1 MLPPLPPLPA
11 ACARRRRRFRGCR
24 GRGRHG
30 DGGGSARR
38 MSTVV
43 AEPVAVFGCRPRV
56 AGGLCFLEE
65 RVVLHAAGAGC
76 LRLHLEQKRHRF
88 IPGTEKSRGVQAL
101 AVSPN
106 RRYLA
111 VSETVAEQ
119 PVLTVYELSSGP
131 ARRRRTLA
139 AARLPAREAV
149 SLAFSPDCRYL
160 AAATA
165 PPEGHLTYWLWE
177 QQRLMAA
184 VRVGAPESGGCQ
196 VSFSP
201 QDNAQVCIT
210 GNGFFKLFKYSE
222 GTLKQMNLQKGEPQ
236 NYLCHAWLSKE
247 EVICGTDSGKLFLF
261 ETGKLHWETSVEC
274 KKPPRELEEDVT
286 TNEYESSDVSSGLA
300 SEDNSSQKDSLP
312 QISAVAAYSKGFA
325 CSSSP
330 GVVLLFEKTKEK
342 EVYKEGQEIWLPQD
356 LFSSEPKKSGR
367 QDIICI
373 CFSPSEETMVVNTN
387 KNQLYMFTMLST
399 DRMKEKAAYFAYLNF
414 PLHSA
419 PITGMDICVWKPILA
434 TCSLDRSVRIWNYKT
449 NTLELYKE
457 YQEEAYTVS
466 LHPTGLFCLVGFSH
480 KLRFISLLHEDMHVF
495 KEFSVRKCRECSFSN
510 RGHLFAVVNGNVIQI
525 YSSITFENINNLKGH
540 SGKIHAVKWST
551 DDAKFVSCDTHG
563 AVYEWNLLTG
573 KRESECVLKS
583 CIYSSIALSSDAK
596 IIFAV
601 GSDQTLKEISE
612 SSIQLEVSAFGVVYT
627 AVAVSHSGHMV
638 FVGTSLGTIRAM
650 KYPLPLTRDFNE
662 YQAHAGAVTKMSVTN
677 DDLFLLTAS
686 EDGSIFIW
694 KVYDKG
700 DGILKW
706 EKEVEYAEEVLIMRA
721 DIEEKSQAMLDLQI
735 RVKELQ
741 TENDYQL
748 RLKDMYCN
756 EKIKELEE
764 NFTQEIGS
772 LKTKYQILQAE
783 KEKQE
788 LQHQFQLS
796 ELMNKQA
803 REVQQLES
811 DSNQKLL
818 MENEKYQE
826 LQVKSQ
832 RMQEEYEKQ
841 LHNLEESKS
850 KAVREL
856 TEYYEEKLNEKS
868 VLLKETEE
876 DMRRQLQ
883 AHEEI
888 KKQIEEDEDREI
900 LEIKIQYERRLSE
913 EKASNLQLKGE
924 IGVMN
929 KRLNSLQKEL
939 KERNGN
945 IEEMRLEQQKLQGII
960 KSLENDIFALKTEI
974 QVRANAIQDKEKHIY
989 DLKKKNQELE
999 KFKFVLDYRIEEFK
1013 KQRELREND
1022 IKTMKEQICE
1032 MEGELERFHR
1042 ESTQLKLNIT
1052 QLQQKLKATN
1062 SKMHRER
1069 QKKQNMETFI
1079 KRFKTDLHNCVGFIQ
1094 DSRKMK
1100 GGIREL
1106 YRKYV
1111 NQSDLVETEAVDR
1124 DLQQEYMRQREY
1136 LERNLAALKKKVV
1149 KDQEIHRA
1157 AYMHIVQENV
1167 SLIKEIN
1174 DLRQELKV
1182 AHTQVHD
1189 LRSTLRLTKKKQA
1202 IQDTAPS
1209 SELLSSPAV
1218 LRLNA
1223 EKESEN
1229 IIEMQQLEIQYL
1241 RDQIQEKGQ
1250 VLAVQ
1255 PLLVGNLP
1263 KLNLERSHKTQQQ

>member
-1 MLPPLPPLPA
+1 MA
-11 ACARRRRRFRGCR
+11 
-24 GRGRHG
+24 
-30 DGGGSARR
+30 
-38 MSTVV
+38 TVAV
-43 AEPVAVFGCRPRV
+43 QPVAVFGCRPRV
-56 AGGLCFLEE
+56 AGGVCFVEDQ
-65 RVVLHAAGAGC
+65 VVLHAAGAGC
-76 LRLHLEQKRHRF
+76 LRLHLEQKWHKF

-101 AVSPN
+101 AVSPD

-119 PVLTVYELSSGP
+119 PVLTVCELSAGS

-160 AAATA
+160 AAAAA
-165 PPEGHLTYWLWE
+165 PPEGHLTFWLWE
-177 QQRLMAA
+177 KQRLMAA
-184 VRVGAPESGGCQ
+184 VRIEAPGCGVCQ

-201 QDNAQVCIT
+201 QDNTQVCIT

-247 EVICGTDSGKLFLF
+247 EVICGTDTGKLILF
-261 ETGKLHWETSVEC
+261 ETGKLHWETSVDY
-274 KKPPRELEEDVT
+274 KKPPRELEDVT
-286 TNEYESSDVSSGLA
+286 TNEYESSDVFCGLA
-300 SEDNSSQKDSLP
+300 SEDNCSQQDSLP

-325 CSSSP
+325 CSCSP

-342 EVYKEGQEIWLPQD
+342 EVYKESQEIWLPQD

-373 CFSPSEETMVVNTN
+373 CFSPSEEMMVVNTN
-387 KNQLYMFTMLST
+387 KSQLYMFTMLST
-399 DRMKEKAAYFAYLNF
+399 DLMKKTAYFAYLNF

-419 PITGMDICVWKPILA
+419 SITGLDICIWKPILA

-449 NTLELYKE
+449 NTLELCKE
-457 YQEEAYTVS
+457 YREEAYAVS
-466 LHPTGLFCLVGFSH
+466 LHPTGLFCLVGFSD
-480 KLRFISLLHEDMHVF
+480 KLRFISLLYEDMHVF

-510 RGHLFAVVNGNVIQI
+510 GGHLFAAVNGNVIQI
-525 YSSITFENINNLKGH
+525 YSSITLEKINNLKGH
-540 SGKIHAVKWST
+540 SGKIHAVKWSA
-551 DDAKFVSCDTHG
+551 DDTKFVSCDTHG

-612 SSIQLEVSAFGVVYT
+612 SSIQLEVPAFGVVYT
-627 AVAVSHSGHMV
+627 AVAVSHSGHIV

-650 KYPLPLTRDFNE
+650 KYPLPLTRDFSE
-662 YQAHAGAVTKMSVTN
+662 YQAHAGAVTKMSITN

-700 DGILKW
+700 GGILKW
-706 EKEVEYAEEVLIMRA
+706 EKEVEYAEEVLITRA
-721 DIEEKSQAMLDLQI
+721 DIEEKNQEMLDLQI

-748 RLKDMYCN
+748 HLKDLYCN

-764 NFTQEIGS
+764 NFTREISS
-772 LKTKYQILQAE
+772 LKTKHQILQAE

-832 RMQEEYEKQ
+832 RMQEEYEKH
-841 LHNLEESKS
+841 LHSLEESKS
-850 KAVREL
+850 KTVKEL

-868 VLLKETEE
+868 VLLEEAEE
-876 DMRRQLQ
+876 DMKRQLQ

-888 KKQIEEDEDREI
+888 QKQTEEDEDREI
-900 LEIKIQYERRLSE
+900 LEIKIKYERRLLE
-913 EKASNLQLKGE
+913 EKESNLQLKGE

-939 KERNGN
+939 KERNGD

-960 KSLENDIFALKTEI
+960 KSLENDILALKTEI
-974 QVRANAIQDKEKHIY
+974 QERADTIQDKEKNIY

-1013 KQRELREND
+1013 KQIESREND

-1032 MEGELERFHR
+1032 MEGELERFHK

-1052 QLQQKLKATN
+1052 QLQQRLKATD
-1062 SKMHRER
+1062 SEMHRER
-1069 QKKQNMETFI
+1069 QKKQNMETLI

-1094 DSRKMK
+1094 DSKKMK
-1100 GGIREL
+1100 DGIREL
-1106 YRKYV
+1106 YSKYV
-1111 NQSDLVETEAVDR
+1111 QQSDLVETEAADT

-1149 KDQEIHRA
+1149 KDQEIHQA
-1157 AYMHIVQENV
+1157 AYMRIVQENV

-1189 LRSTLRLTKKKQA
+1189 LQSTLRLTKKKQA

-1209 SELLSSPAV
+1209 SELQSSPAV

-1223 EKESEN
+1223 EKESEK

-1255 PLLVGNLP
+1255 PFLVGNLP
-1263 KLNLERSHKTQQQ
+1263 NLNLERSHKTQQQ